1 MSIETLRQDVERLWA
16 AGSEASKTEGREVFA
31 RLRAALS
38 AGTVRAAAPDPAS
51 PTGWAVNSWVKQGI
65 LLGFRFGDLVN
76 ASMDHGKWPFFD
88 KDTLPMRA
96 FDVASGVRLVP
107 GGSSVRDG
115 AYVGEGVVIM
125 PPSFINIGAYVAHDT
140 MIDSHVLVGSCA
152 QIGARVHLSA
162 GVQIGGVLEPVG
174 ELPVIVEDDV
184 VVGGNC
190 GVYEGTIVGE
200 RAVLGSGVILNGS
213 TRVYDVVHGT
223 ILQRSGDRPL
233 MIPPGAVVVPG
244 SRPVAGAFAAE
255 HGLHVATPLIVKY
268 RDGKTDAKATLE
280 GALR

>member
-1 MSIETLRQDVERLWA
+1 MPRPVKQLVELLTTLGNKSPEQYEPEDRALFSEFREAIDHGLVRCVERDADGQWQVNA
-16 AGSEASKTEGREVFA
+16 WFK
-31 RLRAALS
+31 RA
-38 AGTVRAAAPDPAS
+38 
-51 PTGWAVNSWVKQGI
+51 I
-65 LLGFRFGDLVN
+65 LAGFRLGQLYKSEGLPRF
-76 ASMDHGKWPFFD
+76 PFFD
-88 KDTLPMRA
+88 KHTVPLRE
-96 FDVASGVRLVP
+96 FELHHKVRVVP

-125 PPSFINIGAYVAHDT
+125 PPSFVNIGAYVAHDT

-213 TRVYDVVHGT
+213 TRVYDVVNGT
-223 ILQRSGDRPL
+223 ILQRTGDRPL

-255 HGLHVATPLIVKY
+255 HGLQVATPLIVKY
-268 RDGKTDAKATLE
+268 RDGKTDAKAALE